1 MANKKKLW
9 IIIVS
14 CVLAV
19 ALITTAVLLIVANSN
34 REKTQTSIMSM
45 SVNPQVHFV
54 LNGNDKVMEVIAL
67 NAEGEEIAEVGEFV
81 GLQAYEAAQLFVKLS
96 TEAGYIKYDTDGT
109 KVDINLSGLKN
120 DYVSLKDKVVKSVN
134 NYFDEKGIIAGAAA
148 KIEEDFKNTI
158 KELKPT
164 AKNLDEK
171 SEKDLM
177 QEYNKV
183 LVLLRGDEI
192 RYQIKAAYLQDFFAA
207 YDKIDEIKA
216 QSIQE
221 INEILNELKTKL
233 TTEENANEIAKLQD
247 RIEILNRQIGEAEG
261 TFTKSLDRYI
271 SNFKVTENY
280 INSIVETFNTRVESQ
295 RDAFTAH
302 IATFENNRE
311 TIEQKIADYRATLE
325 A

>member
-134 NYFDEKGIIAGAAA
+134 NYFDEKGIIAGAVA

-177 QEYNKV
+177 EQYKKI
-183 LVLLRGDEI
+183 LGLI
-192 RYQIKAAYLQDFFAA
+192 RSDKYQIKASILTDFYAA
-207 YDKIDEIKA
+207 YDKIDATYTEA
-216 QSIQE
+216 VE
-221 INEILNELKTKL
+221 TINGILEDLKTKL
-233 TTEENANEIAKLQD
+233 ATESDANEIAKLQS
-247 RIEILNRQIGEAEG
+247 RIEIQEEQLRIALDTFNNSLN
-261 TFTKSLDRYI
+261 TYLN
-271 SNFKVTENY
+271 NFKVTENY
-280 INSIVETFNTRVESQ
+280 LDSIVETFNTRVESQ
-295 RDAFTAH
+295 RDAFAAH

-311 TIEQKIADYRATLE
+311 TIEQKIADYRASLE